1 MFTGIVDAQGQ
12 LTSIEKSENGMR
24 ARIEA
29 PYDAENISLGASISC
44 DGVCLTVVDRS
55 TLSDGS
61 WFDVDISPETMNVT
75 NLKDWIMGKEL
86 NLERAM
92 KMGDEIGGHIVSG
105 HIDGLAEITDITHIG
120 ENTVIKM
127 EAPKELA
134 RFIAAKGSV
143 CLNGTSL
150 TVNNV
155 EGCVFDIN
163 LIPHTLSVT
172 SWKSAVIGDN
182 INLEIDMLARY
193 VSRLREF
200 ESH

>member
-1 MFTGIVDAQGQ
+1 MFTGIVDAQGKI
-12 LTSIEKSENGMR
+12 TSVNMSENGMR

-29 PYDAENISLGASISC
+29 PYDAEKISLGASISC
-44 DGVCLTVVDRS
+44 HGVCLTVIDRS
-55 TLSDGS
+55 SLTEGG
-61 WFDVDISPETMNVT
+61 WFDVDISPETINVT
-75 NLKDWIMGKEL
+75 NLKNWAEGSQI

-105 HIDGLAEITDITHIG
+105 HVDGIAEIKEITHLG

-143 CLNGTSL
+143 CLDGTSL

-155 EGCVFDIN
+155 DGCEFEIN
-163 LIPHTLSVT
+163 LIPHTIAVT
-172 SWKSAVIGDN
+172 SWKSAKIGDA

-200 ESH
+200 DAH

>member
-1 MFTGIVDAQGQ
+1 MFTGIVDAQGK
-12 LTSIEKSENGMR
+12 LTTIKKAENGMR

-55 TLSDGS
+55 NSSEGS
-61 WFDVDISPETMNVT
+61 WFDVDISPETLNVT
-75 NLKDWIMGKEL
+75 NLNNWDEGDEI

-163 LIPHTLSVT
+163 LILHTLSVT
-172 SWKSAVIGDN
+172 SWKSAAIGDN